1 VFIYIARR
9 VVVMVPVLLLVV
21 TVVFFAFQI
30 IPGDPARLYVGP
42 DASQEAVEAVRKEL
56 GLDQP
61 VWAQYTTYMRRLVT
75 GDLGRSISLR
85 RPVVQE
91 LERTFPATLRL
102 ALVSILVSTAVGM
115 TLGTVAA
122 VNHGRF
128 WDQISSLAAVL
139 GLSMPVFWL
148 GLLLIYLFS
157 VNLRLLPST
166 GDQDWRSYVMPTI
179 CLSVFSIAFI
189 ARMTRSSLL
198 EVIRLD
204 YVRTARAKG
213 APEWAVIGRHAL
225 RNALLPVV
233 TVVGLRFGYMLGG
246 AVVTEEIF
254 AWPGM
259 GRLLVVAVAQR
270 DIPLVQGLLLLFAA
284 CFVLVNLLVDVSYAF
299 LDPRIRYR

>member
-1 VFIYIARR
+1 
-9 VVVMVPVLLLVV
+9 MVPVMLLVV
-21 TVVFFAFQI
+21 TAVFFAFQI

-42 DASQEAVEAVRKEL
+42 DASLEAVEAVRKEL

-61 VWAQYTTYMRRLVT
+61 IWVQYTAYMRRLAT

-85 RPVVQE
+85 RPVAQE
-91 LERTFPATLRL
+91 LERTFPATFRL
-102 ALVSILVSTAVGM
+102 AMVSIAVSVLVGM
-115 TLGTVAA
+115 VLGTVAA
-122 VNHGRF
+122 VNRGRL
-128 WDQISSLAAVL
+128 WDQLASLVAVL
-139 GLSMPVFWL
+139 GLSIPVFWL

-157 VNLRLLPST
+157 VNLHLLPST
-166 GDQDWRSYVMPTI
+166 GDQGWQSYIMPTI
-179 CLSVFSIAFI
+179 CLATFSIAFI

-198 EVIRLD
+198 EVIHLD

-213 APEWAVIGRHAL
+213 APERLVVVHHAL

-246 AVVTEEIF
+246 AVVTEDIF

-270 DIPLVQGLLLLFAA
+270 DIPVVQGLLLLFAA
-284 CFVLVNLLVDVSYAF
+284 CFVLVNLLVDISYAF

>member
-1 VFIYIARR
+1 
-9 VVVMVPVLLLVV
+9 MVPVMLLVV
-21 TVVFFAFQI
+21 TAVFFAFQI

-42 DASQEAVEAVRKEL
+42 DASLEAVEAVRKEL

-61 VWAQYTTYMRRLVT
+61 IWVQYTAYMRRLAT

-85 RPVVQE
+85 RPVAQE
-91 LERTFPATLRL
+91 LERTFPATFRL
-102 ALVSILVSTAVGM
+102 AMVSIAVSVLVGM
-115 TLGTVAA
+115 VLGTVAA
-122 VNHGRF
+122 VNRGRL
-128 WDQISSLAAVL
+128 WDQLASLVAVL
-139 GLSMPVFWL
+139 GLSIPVFWL

-166 GDQDWRSYVMPTI
+166 GDQGWQSYIMPTI
-179 CLSVFSIAFI
+179 CLATFSIAFI

-198 EVIRLD
+198 EVIHLD

-213 APEWAVIGRHAL
+213 APERLVVVHHAL

-246 AVVTEEIF
+246 AVVTEDIF

-270 DIPLVQGLLLLFAA
+270 DIPVVQGLLLLFAA
-284 CFVLVNLLVDVSYAF
+284 CFVLVNLLVDISYAF